1 MAALAKGESEVR
13 LELRAQ
19 GTRTTETRTVAG
31 KTFYRRGETW
41 VDGEYELRERGSE
54 PKTVRIVYLSPEYFE
69 LVSRKP
75 ILARYLALGS
85 DLKVLDNGT
94 LYEIAPQ

>member
-1 MAALAKGESEVR
+1 M
-13 LELRAQ
+13 
-19 GTRTTETRTVAG
+19 AG

-41 VDGEYELRERGSE
+41 VDGDCELREGGSA

-69 LVSRKP
+69 LVSRRP
-75 ILARYLALGS
+75 VLARYLALGS
-85 DLKVLDNGT
+85 DLKVLDGGT